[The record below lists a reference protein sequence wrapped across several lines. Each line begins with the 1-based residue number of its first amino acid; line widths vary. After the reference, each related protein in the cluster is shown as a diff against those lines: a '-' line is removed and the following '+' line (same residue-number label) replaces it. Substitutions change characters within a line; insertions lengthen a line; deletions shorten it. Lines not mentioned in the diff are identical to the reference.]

1 MLKILFFK
9 ASIINPSI
17 EPTRSDPSGDVII
30 KEPEDSIRLC
40 SHCLHLLEVRKE
52 MQDSRA
58 ARPTITNLYEKIE
71 TIKKEVWPDLAMY
84 EKIIASLY
92 VGDSVYTLG
101 DAGALREKIG
111 RAAEVLDDLS
121 KKVLSQKS
129 AKGSREEALQKS
141 IRLATIKFIKE
152 YMLSL
157 PPIPLEDE
165 IKKIQQK
172 RLIEVRQKIERD
184 RRLANEAF
192 ERYDLGGNAGY
203 PATSKN
209 TGSAMTSVDNWS
221 GYQQQMSA
229 SDPLVEQINIIK
241 GYIKQ
246 ARDAMRF
253 EEIATLE
260 ENLRELQHEYWLRTK
275 QSDTN

>member
-1 MLKILFFK
+1 MEQSKADPTDDIIL
-9 ASIINPSI
+9 
-17 EPTRSDPSGDVII
+17 

-58 ARPTITNLYEKIE
+58 ARPTITNLYENIE
-71 TIKKEVWPDLAMY
+71 TIKKEVWPDLSMY
-84 EKIIASLY
+84 EKIITSLY

-111 RAAEVLDDLS
+111 RAAEVLDELS
-121 KKVLSQKS
+121 KKILSQKS

-141 IRLATIKFIKE
+141 IRLAAIKFIKE

-157 PPIPLEDE
+157 PPIPLEEE

-172 RLIEVRQKIERD
+172 RLMEVSQKIERD

-192 ERYDLGGNAGY
+192 ERYDLSGNAGF
-203 PATSKN
+203 PATSSKSG
-209 TGSAMTSVDNWS
+209 TAMASVDNWT
-221 GYQQQMSA
+221 GYQQQTNTN
-229 SDPLVEQINIIK
+229 DPLVEQINIIK

-260 ENLRELQHEYWLRTK
+260 ENLRELQHEYWLRT
-275 QSDTN
+275 QNN